1 MAPSSLLLVG
11 AGGHA
16 VSCIDVIEQHG
27 EFKIAGLIGSAS
39 EIGST
44 VLGYRVL
51 GTDEEL
57 PSLAARYGTALI
69 AVGQIKTP
77 DTRVRLF
84 AQLTGTGCRLATIVS
99 PRAYVS
105 AHAALGVGSIVMHGA
120 VINARASV
128 GRNCIVNSMALIEH
142 DAVVSDHCHIATAAV
157 LNGGVTVGAGTFV
170 GSQSS
175 IRQGVTVGE
184 RCVIGMGQQV
194 LADCVSGTSI
204 PPRAES

>member
-1 MAPSSLLLVG
+1 MVRPTILLVG

-16 VSCIDVIEQHG
+16 ISCIDVIEQHG
-27 EFKIAGLIGSAS
+27 KFEIAGIIGSAS

-57 PSLAARYGTALI
+57 PSLGARYGSVLI

-84 AQLTGTGCRLATIVS
+84 AQLTEMGYRLATIVS

-105 AHAALGVGSIVMHGA
+105 PRATLGAGSIVMHGA
-120 VINARASV
+120 IVNARASV
-128 GRNCIVNSMALIEH
+128 GRNCIVNSMALVEH
-142 DAVVSDHCHIATAAV
+142 DAIVSDHCHIATAAV
-157 LNGGVTVGAGTFV
+157 VNGGATVGAGTFV
-170 GSQSS
+170 GSHSS
-175 IRQGVTVGE
+175 LRQGVTVGE
-184 RCVIGMGQQV
+184 RCVIGLGQRV
-194 LADCVSGTSI
+194 LADCPSGTSM
-204 PPRAES
+204 PPRAET

>member
-1 MAPSSLLLVG
+1 MVRPTILLVG

-16 VSCIDVIEQHG
+16 ISCIDVIEQHG
-27 EFKIAGLIGSAS
+27 KFEIAGLVGSAA

-57 PSLAARYGTALI
+57 PSLGARYGTVLI

-84 AQLTGTGCRLATIVS
+84 AQLTEMGCRLATIVS

-105 AHAALGVGSIVMHGA
+105 AHATLGAGSIVMHGA
-120 VINARASV
+120 IVNARASV
-128 GRNCIVNSMALIEH
+128 GRNCIVNSMALVEH
-142 DAVVSDHCHIATAAV
+142 DAIVSDHCHIATAAV
-157 LNGGVTVGAGTFV
+157 VNGGATVGAGTFV
-170 GSQSS
+170 GSHSS
-175 IRQGVTVGE
+175 LRQGVAVGE
-184 RCVIGMGQQV
+184 RCVIGMGQRV
-194 LADCVSGTSI
+194 LADCQSGTSM
-204 PPRAES
+204 PPRAEA

>member
-16 VSCIDVIEQHG
+16 ISCIDVIEQHG

-69 AVGQIKTP
+69 VVGQIKTP

-84 AQLTGTGCRLATIVS
+84 SQLTEIGCRLATIVS

-105 AHAALGVGSIVMHGA
+105 AHAALGAGSIVMHGA

-128 GRNCIVNSMALIEH
+128 GRNCIVNSMALVEH

-157 LNGGVTVGAGTFV
+157 LNGAVTVGAGTFV

-194 LADCVSGTSI
+194 LADCLSGTSM